1 MKSVAVR
8 QGDIAQHK
16 VLLAEFFEKVYPA
29 WHCTDMAAIKGR
41 VIIIAFIIPLSLCSS
56 KAAAEGVKSLV
67 ISGGKHENQGYQ
79 YVKRKP

>member
-16 VLLAEFFEKVYPA
+16 VLLAEFVEMVYPA
-29 WHCTDMAAIKGR
+29 WHCTDMAVVKGR
-41 VIIIAFIIPLSLCSS
+41 VIIIAFIIPFSLFS

-67 ISGGKHENQGYQ
+67 ISGGRHEDQGYQ